1 MRKKS
6 TLFMILCFSA
16 FFILI
21 VASCSGSP
29 TEAISRQMTALTY
42 NGQPEILRNNETAWQ
57 PLEYG
62 SSIDIG
68 DTIRTGDD
76 TWVYLEINDGSLVG
90 ITPNTQASLV
100 TFSNSS
106 KDPVTL
112 FDLADGLVYVRVTKE
127 LGEGSFKVRTPIM
140 TGSVVGSKMSVQ
152 YISSLN
158 TAAVTCFEGEV
169 NAEINYDPHED
180 PLSCHLISGVKL
192 SPSSQDETTV
202 KKCETPAKVQR
213 LEVQA
218 YSDWEKIY
226 IDIEFMRQTEVA
238 KAQTM
243 TRVARFTKTP
253 TATEVVEPT
262 STPLPTTS
270 PTPTLT
276 PLPSLRPTITV
287 DPDAP
292 PSSAEQ
298 ANSGTHNYSFTAEY
312 WDNCSGPTSGEIYQM
327 QIRFEGNQA
336 ILSDG
341 SQQSVFSKVAENT
354 YQGSAGVDIVTMT
367 FTETGFTGE
376 SICVKWVYTRQ

>member
-1 MRKKS
+1 MKKKS
-6 TLFMILCFSA
+6 SPFLMVCFSCVL
-16 FFILI
+16 FLI
-21 VASCSGSP
+21 VASCSSSS
-29 TEAISRQMTALTY
+29 TEAVSRQMIALTY
-42 NGQPEILRNNETAWQ
+42 NGQPEILRNNETDWQ
-57 PLEYG
+57 PLAYG

-76 TWVYLEINDGSLVG
+76 TWVYLEINDGTLVG

-100 TFSNSS
+100 TLSSSS

-127 LGEGSFKVRTPIM
+127 LGDGSFKVRTPVM

-158 TAAVTCFEGEV
+158 TAEIACFEGKV
-169 NAEINYDPHED
+169 NAEINYDPDED

-202 KKCETPAKVQR
+202 KKCQTPVKVQR
-213 LEVQA
+213 LETQA
-218 YSDWEKIY
+218 YSDWEQIY
-226 IDIEFMRQTEVA
+226 IDLEFMRQTEVA
-238 KAQTM
+238 RAQAM
-243 TRVARFTKTP
+243 TRAAQFTKTP

-262 STPLPTTS
+262 GTPLPTATS
-270 PTPTLT
+270 TITLT
-276 PLPSLRPTITV
+276 PAPVLRPTITV

-341 SQQSVFSKVAENT
+341 SHQSVFSKVDENT
-354 YQGSAGVDIVTMT
+354 YQGSEGADIVIMT
-367 FTETGFTGE
+367 FTEDGFTGE
-376 SICVKWVYTRQ
+376 SQCVRWFYTRQ